1 MHLFIQTLTINNI
14 LIGVWRMG
22 KDEVFLFEL
31 EGYLHPFEN
40 VDKRGEVVDLDV

>member
-1 MHLFIQTLTINNI
+1 
-14 LIGVWRMG
+14 MG

-40 VDKRGEVVDLDV
+40 VDEGGEVVI